1 MSFWDASM
9 FPSRV
14 DLLDVTE
21 GQGSIGAPKTT
32 TTVKATALPC
42 SIQRLDPQDAAA
54 MTLVIQSGVDT
65 LVYFP
70 ADPTAKVNDRLRDTR
85 TGQIYR
91 VVGTTNQVD
100 RDLLWTIHARAV
112 TTTI

>member
-14 DLLDVTE
+14 DLLNVTE
-21 GQGSIGAPKTT
+21 GQGSIGTPKQTV
-32 TTVKATALPC
+32 TVKTANVPC

-70 ADPTAKVNDRLRDTR
+70 TDPTATVNDRLRDTR

-100 RDLLWTIHARAV
+100 RDLLWTIHAKAM
-112 TTTI
+112 TTTT